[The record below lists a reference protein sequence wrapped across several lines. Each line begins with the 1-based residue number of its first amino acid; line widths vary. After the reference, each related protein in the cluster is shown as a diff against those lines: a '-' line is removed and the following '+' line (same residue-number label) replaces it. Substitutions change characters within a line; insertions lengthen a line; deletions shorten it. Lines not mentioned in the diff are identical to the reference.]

1 MFTRSSRFYDLIYS
15 SKNYRQEVDY
25 LLAIVHARVPGA
37 KTILDV
43 ACGTGEH
50 LRFLPDF
57 NRTGLDL
64 DPELLRVARAK
75 LPDVSLIQSDMTAF
89 DLSRQFDVVLC
100 LFSAIGY
107 AVSVKKLNASVC
119 CMARH
124 VAPGGILC
132 IEPWFTPEQWLSG
145 RTSMRTVEEGN
156 FKVAEFLKR
165 GGAAKSRQ
173 IHFITWSLMATRLK
187 SSPRA
192 TGWVCLR
199 KRRCAV
205 HLKREGW
212 PLSLIAWAWKIAVS
226 ISAQEPALGSAAEL

>member
-15 SKNYRQEVDY
+15 SKNYRQEVDH
-25 LLAIVHARVPGA
+25 LLAIIHARLPGA

-50 LRFLPDF
+50 LRYLPDF

-75 LPDVSLIQSDMTAF
+75 LPNVSLIQSDMTAF

-107 AVSVKKLNASVC
+107 AISVKKLNASVC

-124 VAPGGILC
+124 VVPGGILC
-132 IEPWFTPEQWLSG
+132 IEPWFTPEQWLPG
-145 RTSMRTVEEGN
+145 RTSMRTAEEGD
-156 FKVAEFLKR
+156 FKVCRIFEAGRRGKISTNTLHYLVADGDKVEYFTESHRLGLFTEEEMRGAFEKGGLAVEFDPVGLENR
-165 GGAAKSRQ
+165 GLYIGTK
-173 IHFITWSLMATRLK
+173 
-187 SSPRA
+187 
-192 TGWVCLR
+192 
-199 KRRCAV
+199 
-205 HLKREGW
+205 
-212 PLSLIAWAWKIAVS
+212 
-226 ISAQEPALGSAAEL
+226 PALGSAVD